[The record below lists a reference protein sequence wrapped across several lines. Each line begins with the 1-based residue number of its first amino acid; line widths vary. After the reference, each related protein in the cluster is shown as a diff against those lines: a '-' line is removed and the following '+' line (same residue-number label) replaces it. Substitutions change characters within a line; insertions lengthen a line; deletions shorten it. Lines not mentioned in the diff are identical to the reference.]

1 MTAQFEQL
9 LHPPPQVAAASNLN
23 GAVLQKEGRR
33 EGGKGGREGRRER
46 RWQGVRERRKRKEEH
61 SRTLFSLSPAIWGEL
76 RAMLRATLQF
86 SLRKGG
92 DPTVLLAF
100 IPPTSGSQNLAPAS
114 LLLPLSLGWS

>member
-46 RWQGVRERRKRKEEH
+46 KKEGGKDGKKERGIFHILSDLQGRLFLVPWVKEMV
-61 SRTLFSLSPAIWGEL
+61 SLMDFAL
-76 RAMLRATLQF
+76 
-86 SLRKGG
+86 
-92 DPTVLLAF
+92 
-100 IPPTSGSQNLAPAS
+100 
-114 LLLPLSLGWS
+114 